1 MICVWPP
8 TAPTRR
14 RAPRRAC
21 GAAAL
26 GSLARALAETSGL
39 VPTLH
44 EIVARSLELVP
55 CDWAAVAVA
64 EHFTDRPARLNASTD
79 EALMAA
85 VAQIAGQVGDSPGLA
100 AFAKVDCRLLQ
111 RPRFRDPFRRL
122 RPKILSRTDIRSVL
136 SVPLRMN
143 DLALGVLTLYSAR
156 PGAFDLEA
164 ISRASL
170 VAEHAAIAVE
180 AARSD
185 DRADHLE
192 AALAHSR
199 TIGAAI
205 GILVE
210 RHRIVPEDAFRQL
223 RETSQH
229 TNRKLADV
237 AADLVETGALPEG

>member
-1 MICVWPP
+1 MATHRPDTSAG
-8 TAPTRR
+8 TATGLL
-14 RAPRRAC
+14 A
-21 GAAAL
+21 AAAL
-26 GSLARALAETSGL
+26 GSLARALAETTGL

-64 EHFTDRPARLNASTD
+64 EHFSDRPARLNASTD
-79 EALMAA
+79 EALMAT
-85 VAQIAGQVGDSPGLA
+85 VAQIAGQVGDSPGFA
-100 AFAKVDCRLLQ
+100 AFAKVAAVCSNDLASET
-111 RPRFRDPFRRL
+111 RFVDYARQ
-122 RPKILSRTDIRSVL
+122 ILSRTAIRSVL